1 LSVTNIKPALMAMI
15 GLLALSL
22 VVSLPAG
29 ADPAASRRAEVI
41 DHSQRQATP
50 MATAVAQPDPL
61 DGDPLDGDPLDGDQ
75 ALVRPEPPEHVDQ
88 FAIQR
93 SGRPKQAASSLPAY
107 DDDPATY
114 WTPTPD
120 GERSWVWLDLG
131 TERRLRWLR
140 VLSRGSGS
148 IGVELSSDLRE
159 WQHEAQFDA
168 GRGWHALDLQND
180 ARYVRLN
187 LQGDSDNAPAIGE
200 IDVYGTDTDGV
211 ALEQDASRKNR
222 HKKHRAARGVVESQ
236 QAATTS
242 EGSEDSSGKK
252 NKNGS
257 GNNGNIQVSAKKG
270 KTDCNGKHARCKAK
284 EGRVDVN
291 TDCPGNGDCTINVQA
306 DGGTA
311 TCDTT
316 AGDKNRSGS
325 GEGKHNGNGGRCEAV
340 ANGGA
345 VTIGDINP

>member
-1 LSVTNIKPALMAMI
+1 MRDMKPALMAMI

-22 VVSLPAG
+22 VVTLPADAG
-29 ADPAASRRAEVI
+29 PVEAGTSDSGNPN
-41 DHSQRQATP
+41 QRQATP
-50 MATAVAQPDPL
+50 LATAFAQPDPL
-61 DGDPLDGDPLDGDQ
+61 DGDPLDGDPLDGDP
-75 ALVRPEPPEHVDQ
+75 ALQRPEPPQHVNQ

-93 SGRPKQAASSLPAY
+93 SGRSKQASSSLPAY
-107 DDDPATY
+107 DDDPNTY
-114 WTPTPD
+114 WSPTAD
-120 GERSWVWLDLG
+120 GQHSWVWLDLG

-148 IGVELSSDLRE
+148 IAVELSSDLRE
-159 WQHEAQFDA
+159 WQPEAEFEA
-168 GRGWHALDLQND
+168 GRGWHALELQND

-187 LQGDSDNAPAIGE
+187 LQGDAGNEAPAISE
-200 IDVYGTDTDGV
+200 IDIYGTDSV
-211 ALEQDASRKNR
+211 ALEQDASRKGR

-236 QAATTS
+236 QATTTDES
-242 EGSEDSSGKK
+242 TDNSGKN
-252 NKNGS
+252 NKNGG

-270 KTDCNGKHARCKAK
+270 KTDCNGKHARCQAK

-291 TDCPGNGDCTINVQA
+291 TDCPGNGNCTINVQA

>member
-1 LSVTNIKPALMAMI
+1 MKPVLMAMI

-22 VVSLPAG
+22 VISLPAG
-29 ADPAASRRAEVI
+29 AGPAEASKTVTG
-41 DHSQRQATP
+41 QFGQVQATP
-50 MATAVAQPDPL
+50 VATAVAESDPL
-61 DGDPLDGDPLDGDQ
+61 DGDPLDGDPLDGDP
-75 ALVRPEPPEHVDQ
+75 ALSRPEPPAHVDQ

-93 SGRPKQAASSLPAY
+93 SGRPKQSASSLPAY

-114 WTPTPD
+114 WTPVTNAD
-120 GERSWVWLDLG
+120 HSWVWLDLG

-148 IGVELSSDLRE
+148 ISVELSSDLRE
-159 WQHEAQFDA
+159 WEREAQFDA
-168 GRGWHALDLQND
+168 GRGWHEVDLQND

-187 LQGDSDNAPAIGE
+187 LQGETGDTAPSIGE
-200 IDVYGTDTDGV
+200 VDVYGTDADSL
-211 ALEQDASRKNR
+211 ALQQDASPKSR
-222 HKKHRAARGVVESQ
+222 HKRHRAARGVVETQ
-236 QAATTS
+236 QAATTA
-242 EGSEDSSGKK
+242 EGSKDNSGKK
-252 NKNGS
+252 NKNG
-257 GNNGNIQVSAKKG
+257 GNIQVSAKKG
-270 KTDCNGKHARCKAK
+270 KTDCNGKRSRCRAK

-291 TDCPGNGDCTINVQA
+291 TDCPGNGNCTINVQA

-340 ANGGA
+340 ANGGT